1 MNKTKKTDKNTIFC
15 IIEAIICNNDFI
27 INNLN
32 NDKEAWLS
40 ITNKEELK
48 NKIINICIKLKE
60 AEDE

>member
-48 NKIINICIKLKE
+48 NKIINIRIKLKE